1 MRYYFFQT
9 SQQLRDGIMKP
20 TLRALPG
27 QTFPDGTP
35 VDTDMNV
42 QSPKNAGSSPFGARL
57 DYPDGTYFCSD
68 HLEIRYKN
76 NTPFYSVYEQ
86 LADGKDNIPNFHPVS
101 EDANFQY
108 KDIAHRN
115 DEMNSRFVLFNANL
129 YDPSMDDEEPAA
141 TTPLSSTTTMA
152 FYTPV
157 DENGNARPE
166 NPGWKERYQGQLQDE
181 MQMFGRWLRTLF
193 AEKKVELP
201 VRIQMYLVE
210 DIYEKLYRTGETLD
224 TLASRT
230 RFEAYMKKEGI
241 NYTDFGILKDGPL
254 KKYLGWIAEEHDK
267 RTACSAVERNTSS
280 IEELNDALVM
290 VGTARENITGMNT
303 PAGKKERENLK
314 KAFEAGWT
322 LDDLLDPDN
331 IKKADSTSTYMEALA
346 NGTIPLPQKYN
357 VSGASYI
364 ESILADKKNRKPQ
377 DASGF
382 HVEEDVWKHLIWAF
396 SKKKNVLLTGPS
408 GSGKTEIV
416 KLLCEKT
423 GTPLTIIQM
432 GAITDPT
439 EQLVGKM
446 DIDSLTGGTKFDWAP
461 FALAIQQ
468 PGVVLLDEI
477 NRIPRNGEN
486 LLFSCLDNTRCL
498 CADGAKS
505 QDQREIPVH
514 QDCMFIATA
523 NIGDEFTG
531 TKEID
536 AAMMTRFL
544 SKIEMDYM
552 KQETE
557 IKILMKRQDI
567 TKEDATNIAFVAN
580 RIRVMASKGE
590 LQVSISTRET
600 LTCAEMVHDGF
611 PVLKAMEYTFLPLY
625 DQGSGPQDKASER
638 AQVRL
643 VISQRF
649 SNTAA

>member
-86 LADGKDNIPNFHPVS
+86 LADGKDNVPNFHPVS
-101 EDANFQY
+101 ENANFQY

-129 YDPSMDDEEPAA
+129 YDPSMDDEEP
-141 TTPLSSTTTMA
+141 TVSTPLSSTTTMA

-181 MQMFGRWLRTLF
+181 MPMFGRWLRTLF

-230 RFEAYMKKEGI
+230 RFEAYMKKEGV
-241 NYTDFGILKDGPL
+241 NYTDFSILKDGPL
-254 KKYLGWIAEEHDK
+254 KKYLGSIAEEHDK
-267 RTACSAVERNTSS
+267 RIACSAVERNTSS
-280 IEELNDALVM
+280 VEELNDALVM
-290 VGTARENITGMNT
+290 VGTARENITGMST
-303 PAGKKERENLK
+303 PAGKKERDNLK

-346 NGTIPLPQKYN
+346 NGTIQLPQKYN

-416 KLLCEKT
+416 KLLCEKS

-544 SKIEMDYM
+544 SKIEMNYM

>member
-9 SQQLRDGIMKP
+9 SQQMRDGVMKP

-35 VDTDMNV
+35 VDTEINV
-42 QSPKNAGSSPFGARL
+42 QAPKEAGSHPGGARL
-57 DYPDGTYFCSD
+57 DYPDGTFFCSD
-68 HLEIRYKN
+68 NLEQVTTN
-76 NTPFYSVYEQ
+76 NGKLYYSVID
-86 LADGKDNIPNFHPVS
+86 ADKTFSFHPVS
-101 EDANFQY
+101 DNPNFQY
-108 KDIAHRN
+108 KDALHK
-115 DEMNSRFVLFNANL
+115 DDVMNSRFVLFKAGL
-129 YDPSMDDEEPAA
+129 YDPSMDEEEQSAP
-141 TTPLSSTTTMA
+141 TPLSSTSTMA
-152 FYTPV
+152 FYTPM
-157 DENGNARPE
+157 DENGNARPV
-166 NPGWKERYQGQLQDE
+166 NPTWKERYQGQLQDE

-201 VRIQMYLVE
+201 NRILMSTVE
-210 DIYEKLYRTGETLD
+210 DLYAKLYSTGETLD
-224 TLASRT
+224 TLTSRS
-230 RFEAYMKKEGI
+230 RFESYLKKEGI
-241 NYTDFGILKDGPL
+241 TYSDFGILKEGPL
-254 KKYLGWIAEEHDK
+254 KKYLGWIADEHDK
-267 RTACSAVERNTSS
+267 HAVCSAVERNTSS
-280 IEELNDALVM
+280 VDELNDALVM
-290 VGTARENITGMNT
+290 IGTARENITGMNT
-303 PAGKKERENLK
+303 PAGKKERDNLK
-314 KAFEAGWT
+314 KAFDAGWS

-331 IKKADSTSTYMEALA
+331 IKKSDSTAAYMEALA
-346 NGTIPLPQKYN
+346 NGVIPLPQKYN
-357 VSGASYI
+357 VSGASFI
-364 ESILADKKNRKPQ
+364 DSILADKKNRKPQ

-382 HVEEDVWKHLIWAF
+382 HVEDDVWKQLIWTF
-396 SKKKNVLLTGPS
+396 NKKKNVILTGPS

-468 PGVVLLDEI
+468 PGIILLDEV
-477 NRIPRNGEN
+477 NRMPRNGEN
-486 LLFSCLDNTRCL
+486 LLFSCLDYTRRL
-498 CADGAKS
+498 CAAGAKS
-505 QDQREIPVH
+505 QDQRDIPVH
-514 QDCMFIATA
+514 PDCMFIATA

-531 TKEID
+531 THEID
-536 AAMMTRFL
+536 AALMTRFHM
-544 SKIEMDYM
+544 KIEMDYM

-567 TKEDATNIAFVAN
+567 TREDATNIAFVAN
-580 RIRVMASKGE
+580 RIRVMAAKGE

-625 DQGSGPQDKASER
+625 DRGNGPQDKACER
-638 AQVRL
+638 AQVRQI
-643 VISQRF
+643 ISQRF